1 MSPRIAS
8 TAVSWS
14 GVSSN
19 GNDSSK
25 VRCQGVSGGNA
36 MPGRSARRAC
46 NWIMSAAMSA
56 TACCTASF
64 CFAQSVPPTFA
75 SFGAS
80 FEPPTYFW
88 TSSMHEAGT

>member
-1 MSPRIAS
+1 
-8 TAVSWS
+8 
-14 GVSSN
+14 
-19 GNDSSK
+19 
-25 VRCQGVSGGNA
+25 
-36 MPGRSARRAC
+36 
-46 NWIMSAAMSA
+46 MSAAMSA

-88 TSSMHEAGT
+88 TSSMHEAGS